1 MWDRWLDGTGGGETV
16 CGGDHRCPVRSALS
30 ACLARRANA
39 VRDRRSILA
48 RAALS
53 LRCCF
58 GGGLIERG
66 GLRGDLQGDSLAVDF
81 VGPFAVRAMALGG
94 VAMAVAVGVAA
105 PLQSLS

>member
-58 GGGLIERG
+58 GGGLIKRG
-66 GLRGDLQGDSLAVDF
+66 GLRAELQVDSLAVDF
-81 VGPFAVRAMALGG
+81 VGPFEVMAMELGG
-94 VAMAVAVGVAA
+94 IATAGEVGLAA
-105 PLQSLS
+105 RRHSLQ